1 MTLWTYPLIMAFAI
15 AAGGLL
21 LRRSQ
26 ARLPLTWSQKLGLGI
41 GGFCGAMIGAKLPF
55 ALTDWDGLVAG
66 TAWFAD
72 GKTIMCGIAGGYLG
86 VEVAKWTLGIHIKT
100 GDTFAVPVA
109 VAVALGRVACFF
121 GGCCYGQPTSLP
133 WGVCFPTAPDG
144 GTIARH
150 PTQLYEAAFHLAC
163 AGVLL
168 LLQRRGLFQG
178 QLIKLYILVYLGYRF
193 ITEFIR
199 PEHQFWLGLTIYQW
213 AAIVLAPIFVLL
225 WWRDA
230 LRAAATPA

>member
-1 MTLWTYPLIMAFAI
+1 
-15 AAGGLL
+15 
-21 LRRSQ
+21 
-26 ARLPLTWSQKLGLGI
+26 
-41 GGFCGAMIGAKLPF
+41 
-55 ALTDWDGLVAG
+55 
-66 TAWFAD
+66 
-72 GKTIMCGIAGGYLG
+72 
-86 VEVAKWTLGIHIKT
+86 
-100 GDTFAVPVA
+100 
-109 VAVALGRVACFF
+109 VACFF